1 MRRMCC
7 CTRIHARGEGERSIS
22 LPSTK
27 GPRGFY
33 RVLKGVVAATAVV
46 VASGTMAK
54 LVVSEKGT
62 TKSFGPLLP
71 RPTSTNVLLLSYV
84 AHTKRE
90 AIFLICF
97 ASLSGLST
105 PHPPP
110 VTTTTA
116 TITCQTSAHSHARL
130 STRVRVLR
138 SVCTRISI
146 LYIYIKLYYTHMYTY
161 VYNIYLPT
169 L

>member
-7 CTRIHARGEGERSIS
+7 CTHIHARGGGERSIS

-33 RVLKGVVAATAVV
+33 RVLKGVAAAA
-46 VASGTMAK
+46 VASGVMAK

-62 TKSFGPLLP
+62 TKSFGPLPLHP
-71 RPTSTNVLLLSYV
+71 PSANVLLLSYV

-105 PHPPP
+105 PHLFTHHHQYHHNNVPDAR
-110 VTTTTA
+110 THALTA
-116 TITCQTSAHSHARL
+116 FVLTCTCAAK
-130 STRVRVLR
+130 
-138 SVCTRISI
+138 SV
-146 LYIYIKLYYTHMYTY
+146 YTY
-161 VYNIYLPT
+161 
-169 L
+169 